1 MLVQVIYITFMSVFQ
16 MFRFEVHLRITDES
30 GQHVQHIGATT
41 NPTDSFLFSSLFDGD
56 SGVMVGSSN
65 PLSNFCADVGDVFP
79 GGATAEA
86 LLSSLRGD
94 DLCCGLVDDFVSR
107 ATSKEDGLF
116 VGHHPSWNMGFS
128 GDWNIFASGTDTG
141 HASQN
146 STGEVLKQDL
156 SEEERSPH
164 WSSEEDQTQ
173 GDFDSEESKSLW
185 ESLSKSSDPYN
196 PFFFSACISTK
207 TNMDKTKLEARSGG
221 NSECVSTGKK
231 GEELAGLPGLNIWVS
246 RSDSES
252 SWGSSDGSCADHD
265 REESERLWEF
275 FSQPLD
281 PYNPMFFTACTASK
295 KPPPPHATPAA
306 SRLQAACWTSST
318 VTAPCSN
325 QAEQTPTPPL
335 WSSSSS
341 SSSEDEEDQMWKSLC
356 QNADPYHPLNFQA
369 CLYSSDTKLTP
380 KPKHGADR
388 PSQPEIYPE
397 QSPHSVEEDQA
408 VVPHLPT
415 APRPV
420 RPEHLQVSH
429 HQPGLLCL
437 PWKKTAELPGSSVL
451 QHGQATTTTT
461 SSSHKQVRFS
471 PVVHVHGMCTWTF
484 ARQACRKGPWEE
496 MARDRDRFCRR
507 IEDVEK
513 AIGHCFSQQH
523 RERIRAYLNSSRV

>member
-1 MLVQVIYITFMSVFQ
+1 

-56 SGVMVGSSN
+56 N
-65 PLSNFCADVGDVFP
+65 EDVFP

-94 DLCCGLVDDFVSR
+94 DFVSR
-107 ATSKEDGLF
+107 ASSKEDGLF
-116 VGHHPSWNMGFS
+116 VGHHPSWGFS

-141 HASQN
+141 HTSHK
-146 STGEVLKQDL
+146 STGEVLRQDL

-196 PFFFSACISTK
+196 PFFFSACISTN
-207 TNMDKTKLEARSGG
+207 TNTGKTKREARSGG
-221 NSECVSTGKK
+221 DSECVSTDKK

-252 SWGSSDGSCADHD
+252 SWGSSDGSCADQD
-265 REESERLWEF
+265 REESEKLWEF
-275 FSQPLD
+275 FSKPLD
-281 PYNPMFFTACTASK
+281 PYNPMFFTACTTSE

-318 VTAPCSN
+318 VTAPCSM

-335 WSSSSS
+335 CW
-341 SSSEDEEDQMWKSLC
+341 SSSEDEEDQLWKSLC

-369 CLYSSDTKLTP
+369 CLYSSDTTP

-388 PSQPEIYPE
+388 PSQPEIHPE
-397 QSPHSVEEDQA
+397 QSPPSADEEEDNSM
-408 VVPHLPT
+408 VPKPTT

-420 RPEHLQVSH
+420 LPERLQVSH

-437 PWKKTAELPGSSVL
+437 PWKKAAEPLGSSAL
-451 QHGQATTTTT
+451 EHGQATTTT
-461 SSSHKQVRFS
+461 SHKQVTIPSVLKPYHPANIQNSALITTPPFRFQ
-471 PVVHVHGMCTWTF
+471 F
-484 ARQACRKGPWEE
+484 
-496 MARDRDRFCRR
+496 
-507 IEDVEK
+507 I
-513 AIGHCFSQQH
+513 
-523 RERIRAYLNSSRV
+523 L

>member
-1 MLVQVIYITFMSVFQ
+1 

-30 GQHVQHIGATT
+30 GQHVQHIGTTT

-56 SGVMVGSSN
+56 NGA
-65 PLSNFCADVGDVFP
+65 PFCTDVGDVFP

-141 HASQN
+141 HTSHK
-146 STGEVLKQDL
+146 STGEVLRQDL

-196 PFFFSACISTK
+196 PFFFSACISTN
-207 TNMDKTKLEARSGG
+207 TNTNTRKTKREARSGG
-221 NSECVSTGKK
+221 DSECVSTDKK

-252 SWGSSDGSCADHD
+252 SWSSSDGSCADQD

-275 FSQPLD
+275 FSKPLD
-281 PYNPMFFTACTASK
+281 PYNPMFFTACTTSE

-318 VTAPCSN
+318 VTAPCSM
-325 QAEQTPTPPL
+325 QAEQTTTPPL
-335 WSSSSS
+335 WS
-341 SSSEDEEDQMWKSLC
+341 SSSEDEEDQLWKNVDL
-356 QNADPYHPLNFQA
+356 YHPLNFQA
-369 CLYSSDTKLTP
+369 CLYSSDTTP

-388 PSQPEIYPE
+388 PSQPEIHPE
-397 QSPHSVEEDQA
+397 QIPPSADEEEDKA
-408 VVPHLPT
+408 VVPKPT
-415 APRPV
+415 TALRPV
-420 RPEHLQVSH
+420 LPERLQVSH

-437 PWKKTAELPGSSVL
+437 PWKKAAEPLGSSAL
-451 QHGQATTTTT
+451 EHGQATTTT
-461 SSSHKQVRFS
+461 SHKQVTIPSVLKPYHPANIQNSALITTPPFS
-471 PVVHVHGMCTWTF
+471 F
-484 ARQACRKGPWEE
+484 Q
-496 MARDRDRFCRR
+496 F
-507 IEDVEK
+507 I
-513 AIGHCFSQQH
+513 
-523 RERIRAYLNSSRV
+523 L